1 MTKPTINTFVLCLII
16 SLAFIFNENEAQNI
30 STPNA
35 PSPAAEVSQ
44 TIGLSKITINY
55 SRPSV
60 KGREIW
66 GTQVAHFGYV
76 DLGFGPAKAAP
87 WRAGA
92 NENTII
98 TFSHDARIDKKTIPA
113 GTYGF
118 FIGIHQ
124 DGTADIIFS
133 RNFSSWGSYSYN
145 KEEDQL
151 RVKVTTKEIAHT
163 ERLTFDFVDI
173 DDKSATIV
181 LDWEKKRFPINVVF
195 DVHEIVLANA
205 RNELRSLPGFGWQ
218 GYMSA
223 ARFCV
228 QNNIN
233 HEEALIWIDKAIANT
248 KNFNTVF
255 VKAQLVEQMGKDS
268 GPQYD
273 EAAQQ
278 ANNGQLNFI
287 AYAMMG
293 KEDYDRALEYFKLNT
308 KRNPDDPNTFDSLGE
323 CYKTLGENKLAV
335 KAFKKSLSMNP
346 PSNVR
351 ANSIK
356 LLKELGV
363 DTKEYETTG

>member
-1 MTKPTINTFVLCLII
+1 MF
-16 SLAFIFNENEAQNI
+16 
-30 STPNA
+30 
-35 PSPAAEVSQ
+35 
-44 TIGLSKITINY
+44 
-55 SRPSV
+55 
-60 KGREIW
+60 
-66 GTQVAHFGYV
+66 
-76 DLGFGPAKAAP
+76 
-87 WRAGA
+87 
-92 NENTII
+92 
-98 TFSHDARIDKKTIPA
+98 DA
-113 GTYGF
+113 
-118 FIGIHQ
+118 
-124 DGTADIIFS
+124 
-133 RNFSSWGSYSYN
+133 
-145 KEEDQL
+145 
-151 RVKVTTKEIAHT
+151 
-163 ERLTFDFVDI
+163 
-173 DDKSATIV
+173 
-181 LDWEKKRFPINVVF
+181 
-195 DVHEIVLANA
+195 HEIVLANA
-205 RNELRSLPGFGWQ
+205 RNELRSIPGFGWQ

-223 ARFCV
+223 ARYCV

-233 HEEALIWIDKAIANT
+233 HEEALVWIDKSIANT

-293 KEDYDRALEYFKLNT
+293 KEDHDRALEYFKLNT

-323 CYKTLGENKLAV
+323 CYKTMGENKLAV

-363 DTKEYETTG
+363 DTKEYETAD